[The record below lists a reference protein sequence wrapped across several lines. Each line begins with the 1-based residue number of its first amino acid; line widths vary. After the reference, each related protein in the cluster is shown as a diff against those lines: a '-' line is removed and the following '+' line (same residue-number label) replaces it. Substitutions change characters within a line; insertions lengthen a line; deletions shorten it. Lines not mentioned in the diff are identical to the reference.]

1 MRLQLAGLRG
11 KTLNSGDRFAQDSVL
26 KGLTQMP
33 RVTVRSPTHIT
44 LATKAAPMVYN
55 QGRDKCGILAGPL
68 PPMPAPQGCT
78 HVLIG
83 PHQEA
88 VVHVS
93 FHQAR
98 LAHVFLAQHNHL
110 NVHALPAH
118 APWAASPTS
127 GSARPRQSPSLRPQ
141 PQGPRTSQ
149 APGASARG
157 APSFAEPRRGDAD
170 SALHRAAE
178 PCGAHPRDRRCARSS
193 AAPGLPTESGV
204 LVANSKQHLWDW
216 KPRGGT
222 PGHVTR
228 APEVAD
234 PMHPAPEASCSPI
247 TPDGGGR
254 DLGAVLRRLSCEPG
268 GRAPSHV
275 PPTPGLFTLM
285 LHGC

>member
-1 MRLQLAGLRG
+1 MRLRLPGLRG
-11 KTLNSGDRFAQDSVL
+11 KTLNFGDRFAQDTLL
-26 KGLTQMP
+26 KGLTQIP

-55 QGRDKCGILAGPL
+55 QGRDKSRMPAGPL
-68 PPMPAPQGCT
+68 PPMPAPQGYT

-110 NVHALPAH
+110 DVHALPAH
-118 APWAASPTS
+118 APGAASPTS

-141 PQGPRTSQ
+141 PRGPRTSQ
-149 APGASARG
+149 GPGASTRG
-157 APSFAEPRRGDAD
+157 APSLAEPRRGDAD
-170 SALHRAAE
+170 SALRRAAG
-178 PCGAHPRDRRCARSS
+178 PCAAHPRDCRCDRSS
-193 AAPGLPTESGV
+193 AAPGLPNEPGV
-204 LVANSKQHLWDW
+204 PVANSKQHLWDW
-216 KPRGGT
+216 TTRGGA

-234 PMHPAPEASCSPI
+234 PVRPAPEASRRPI
-247 TPDGGGR
+247 APHGGGR
-254 DLGAVLRRLSCEPG
+254 DLGA
-268 GRAPSHV
+268 APR
-275 PPTPGLFTLM
+275 
-285 LHGC
+285 